1 MEPTEAT
8 SGLHRD
14 PARESHPPQEG
25 LASGNAVLG
34 RLDGIDDEGRA
45 LFRPDGERDARP
57 VAIGMQ
63 IDDSALVRAAWL
75 GTRALA
81 IRSGDGGRLVVISF
95 IRERV
100 ASAAR
105 DQGPGEL
112 SMRVDGDTV
121 TVRAQRTLELVCG
134 KARVI
139 LHADGRIDLNG
150 TKIIQRSR
158 GPIKLKGATI
168 DLN

>member
-1 MEPTEAT
+1 M
-8 SGLHRD
+8 
-14 PARESHPPQEG
+14 ESHEDTIAHG
-25 LASGNAVLG
+25 LLASEAQASPHEQALGGNAVFG
-34 RLDGIDDEGRA
+34 RLDGIDDEGRP
-45 LFRPDGERDARP
+45 LFRPDGEKDARP

-63 IDDSALVRAAWL
+63 VDDSALVRAAWL

-81 IRSGDGGRLVVISF
+81 VRSGDSGRLVVISF
-95 IRERV
+95 VRERV
-100 ASAAR
+100 TAHAR

-134 KARVI
+134 KARII
-139 LHADGRIDLNG
+139 LHADGRVDLNG
-150 TKIIQRSR
+150 TKIVQRSR

>member
-1 MEPTEAT
+1 MEPMKASRDT
-8 SGLHRD
+8 SQVASSGPLRTPQGRD
-14 PARESHPPQEG
+14 DG
-25 LASGNAVLG
+25 GAVLG
-34 RLDGIDDEGRA
+34 RLDGVDDEGRA
-45 LFRPDGERDARP
+45 LFRPDGEKDARP

-63 IDDSALVRAAWL
+63 IEDSALVKAAWL

-81 IRSGDGGRLVVISF
+81 LRSGEGGRLVLISF

-100 ASAAR
+100 ASTAR

-139 LHADGRIDLNG
+139 LHADGRIDVNG
-150 TKIIQRSR
+150 TKILQRSR